1 MLKFFI
7 KKQKISG
14 LIIAAFLLAVTLA
27 QIAYVQSTFL
37 NQFFNLEIVSIIF
50 FIAYL
55 ITFIVMNEYPKL
67 IAKFNNLNTALVIF
81 ILEIFSLL
89 TFIFI
94 QQQIPIFI
102 AFIVYILCTNLIFI
116 NFDIFLEAYTKD
128 SQTGRIRGIY
138 YTVYNLGW
146 VISPFISGEILKNF
160 NFNILFG
167 LVITLILPI
176 MLILLFKFK
185 KFKNHYARKHFKL
198 THMIKELVKH
208 PNIEKI
214 FYLAFL
220 LQFFYGVMVIY
231 TPIYLNQTIGLP
243 WDEIGIIFTIMLI
256 PFVIIE
262 FPAGYLADKY
272 WGEKELLTTG
282 LLITIAACLSIFIF
296 NNSSFWFWAAVLFF
310 SRIGA
315 SLIEIM
321 RDTYFFK
328 KINAKDLELINA
340 FRSTMPLAYIF
351 VPLVS
356 AIVLYFLPINYI
368 FLVLAGILFSGLYF
382 ALSLKDTK

>member
-167 LVITLILPI
+167 LVIALILPI

-198 THMIKELVKH
+198 TNMIKELVKH